1 MLIKFMF
8 LSAFTFI
15 DSYYFENHLCD
26 VMRTHYS
33 TQGHPVALYQCYE
46 MLAFLLATLI
56 IYQQV
61 SRAEKKVARCGKKLA
76 SFPGLPTDTVQF
88 VQVIKN
94 WTVGMPGN
102 EKSLA

>member
-8 LSAFTFI
+8 LSAITFI
-15 DSYYFENHLCD
+15 GSYYFENHLCD

-33 TQGHPVALYQCYE
+33 TQGHPVAL
-46 MLAFLLATLI
+46 FILATLI

-61 SRAEKKVARCGKKLA
+61 SRAEKSGQMWKEISLVPRPSHCPICDHLQA
-76 SFPGLPTDTVQF
+76 
-88 VQVIKN
+88 IKN
-94 WTVGMPGN
+94 WAVGRPGN

>member
-1 MLIKFMF
+1 MGLMLIKFMF

-15 DSYYFENHLCD
+15 GSYNHLCD

-46 MLAFLLATLI
+46 MLAFLLVTLR

-61 SRAEKKVARCGKKLA
+61 SRA
-76 SFPGLPTDTVQF
+76 D
-88 VQVIKN
+88 
-94 WTVGMPGN
+94 
-102 EKSLA
+102 KSGQMW